1 MRIYLLII
9 ISLSC
14 AKADLPQTD
23 FLLVADI
30 HGFSVINLVNGDL
43 GDHVFHNLS
52 GDVSNII
59 AIDFD
64 VVKKRVYFS
73 DVTTKRILSSTIDG
87 EDVRVEIINNE
98 IATVDGLAIDS
109 HAQLLFYTDTGND
122 IIRKLNMIDYDD
134 YEDVISTKMSDPRT
148 IVLDITERM
157 IYWTDWGEIT
167 IERATYE
174 GTEREILLTESHLFL
189 PNGLAID
196 FQERRLYWVDAGYNH
211 IVSANLDGT
220 NVTEVASLRYMH
232 TFGMALYK
240 DMYIISDVD
249 TRTVFPIWKNLSVG
263 NIQAGFERPCD
274 IHVYQE
280 CPLLPAPTNGSVNY
294 SNSIQY
300 GSTAYFNC
308 DNNFYLLGK
317 RVLICQTDGSWSG
330 PLPECKKIDLP
341 QTDFLLVADIHGFD
355 VINLVNGD
363 LGNHVFHNLS
373 DDVSNMIAID
383 FDVVKKRVYFS
394 DVTTKRILSSTID
407 GEDVRIEII
416 NNETATVD
424 GLAIDSHAR
433 LLFYTDTGNDI
444 IRKLN
449 MNDYD
454 DYEDVISTNMSEP
467 RTIVLDTTERM
478 IYWTDWG
485 LRTIERATYEG
496 TERETLF
503 TEKHLYFPN
512 GLAIDFQVGRL
523 YWVDAGYD
531 YIGSANLDGT
541 NVTGVATLGSMHTF
555 GIALYKDMYIISDW
569 DTKTVIPIWKNLSV
583 GNTQTGFERPCDIHV
598 YLWEECP
605 LLSAPTNGS
614 VSYSNSNQIGST
626 AYFNCDNNYYLL
638 GNSVSICQTD
648 GFWNGSLPECKKID
662 CPLLPAPTNGSVSYS
677 NSNQYGSTAYF
688 NCDNNYYLLG
698 NSVSICQ
705 TDGSWNG
712 SLPECKEKVDLGSAC
727 NKDDECL
734 SSGAKCTGGV
744 CLCTKLYDS
753 AIDRCDTMY
762 MSKFGEIEGDT
773 KLENRDDVCSNAV
786 DFPLGIPIFGDI
798 YKEVYVCSNGL
809 VSFGRKYTRPSVHA
823 SDGIKGQSLLAT
835 YYGDI
840 KEFTRSDAGI
850 YYRAYDILNG
860 SSDIASDTVKD
871 IERLVERVNGLD
883 QFSFQTSS
891 ILFVTWSKAQPGQ
904 RVFDQ
909 NKEASFQ
916 LVLVSSGTETYALNI
931 YGHSLMQWSANV
943 NPDIFIGYSFGNRLQ
958 TNILSFT
965 RLALRIDE
973 YASTN
978 GISGLV
984 LQKLFDDEKPVE
996 NRAVECIRWYQK
1008 HVHHKD
1014 RFYDSFSSMP
1024 LCPCDLASL
1033 KNDPFLSP
1041 SETKQNGTVC
1051 YDMWHREAQGTYGKS
1066 CCYNEE
1072 TTLFNEDMPTA
1083 GGFMISHPQV
1093 SVRDN
1098 TKNDIK
1104 PKEWCCSKSDFCD
1117 KYYELHPT
1125 GKCKLLPVF
1134 DLGICWGDPH
1144 IRTLDNFNFTFNGL
1158 GEFTLF
1164 RLRTENITFDMQG
1177 RTARPVKADG
1187 KLSSA
1192 TVFTA
1197 FAAFEKE
1204 TNASV
1209 HVELN
1214 DERDDISI
1222 YGNKEDL
1229 SKKFKLQPSNFTYKD
1244 GNIIIQKANTSVTVL
1259 FSRIGIFMNITV
1271 AAKLLSINVMV
1282 PKVLKGKPLGLLGNY
1297 DEDPYNDFVYPNGT
1311 GFPFNASEREIF
1323 SYSSLWEIDGS
1334 SSAFV
1339 YRLGKNHSDFHN
1351 SSYIPYFLDEFH
1363 NETLKAQAVSTCG
1376 GPENV
1381 QCVYDFVFTDELI
1394 AQQTLADD
1402 KDQQEQKTEI
1412 EKVTPELNGCSGL
1425 IFVSLGTP
1433 ATCTVEVSEDPSVS
1447 VQFKDIADSVYA
1459 SLPTTGRIRDVVL
1472 TIDAPD
1478 PFNLRITATN
1488 VETNKTKGLTVTI
1501 LLCTKC
1507 HGHGECIE
1515 ETRVDE
1521 RATSTF
1527 KYAQCICDDQHEGAD
1542 CEHVK
1547 DGCSADPCLRGQ
1559 ECIRLNVSEQIAL
1572 NTSYMCGACPDGFS
1586 EENDKCVDIDECSE
1600 GSPCEDL
1607 CNNVEGSFVCSCNI
1621 GYRIDVSNLTA
1632 CTDINECDEGL
1643 DNCPQ
1648 QCINTDGGYNCSCF
1662 QGFTYNDTTDRCIA
1676 DAVQEC
1682 EKLACPDSS
1691 VCYLNKDGNPDC
1703 LCDKGF
1709 DFNNSSHSCED
1720 IDECKQGICTQI
1732 CRNYNGGYNCSCHPG
1747 YSLLADRTC
1756 QECAYGTWGNNCSE
1770 MCRCSGEGTSEC
1782 DRVKGCICN
1791 EGYQGDACS
1800 EDIDECILNPTICND
1815 ARKICFNTI
1824 GSYRCECP
1832 VGLRLTNGICVDID
1846 ECSNPLYND
1855 CEQTCTNTF
1864 GGFTC
1869 SCPTGFTQQ
1878 GRNSCQDIDECTN
1891 VQGDCAHICANT
1903 NGFYQCFC
1911 NFGYKLLDDRT
1922 NCAEIE
1928 NPCRQISHLKCQ
1940 HFCVIDRSTEEAK
1953 CQCRAGYVLA
1963 NDGES
1968 CDDIDECSDPTAND
1982 CSKSSVCYNTKG
1994 SYQCKCP
2001 EGMKLENDLR
2011 TCSACDEYHYG
2022 ANCGNQCQC
2031 FHGNCDPV
2039 KGCICENGWFG
2050 DDCDL
2055 DLNECERSLP
2065 VCPDGN
2071 ITCVNTPGSFEC
2083 RCSPGYSNTSGVCL
2097 DIDECADSG
2106 KPACEQTC
2114 RNTPGSYICECS
2126 EGFKPDNS
2134 ACVDVDECAA
2144 VSQCDHNCINTIGSY
2159 RCTCKFGFKLDLSD
2173 RRKCLPS
2180 PECHEF
2186 NITECENYNA
2196 TCMMFEGVAKCLC
2209 RKGFEEDRNNIC
2221 KDIDECGRNPCDQDC
2236 ENTHGSFTCIC
2247 EEGFFLENDGISC
2260 SDCKPGTYGLNCAEQ
2275 CKCISE
2281 NTELCDRI
2289 NGTCTCMRGWKGD
2302 QCSVDINECEVVS
2315 CPVNSYCVNTNG
2327 SYTCDC
2333 DRGFAKAGQT
2343 CKACEGF
2350 QFGVDCTSACDNCN
2364 KSNAISCNN
2373 VNGACICSAG
2383 WMGENCTSDVNE
2395 CTDGSTLCLDK
2406 PNAMCVNKP
2415 GSYVCQCPTG
2425 YYEVDGVCE
2434 DINECTV
2441 LKDHGCLHICMNT
2454 EGSYYCSCK
2463 AGQFGDG
2470 NNCTPC
2476 NDYTYGINCTNGC
2489 QCNANNTA
2497 RPCDKATGECSCKEG
2512 WTGETCDED
2521 INECSHGNNCNLR
2534 ANTGC
2539 HNTVGSYECSCFRG
2553 FVLDGQNCVID
2564 SSETTTKAG
2573 SLDNMS
2579 QSGTMSVTLQ
2589 LELPNETNLNVSM
2602 TYNIVERKVW
2612 TALTLFY
2619 NEYTSKNFSVYIQD
2633 IRIGSIICDYYLL
2646 YDTMDAAEFQKVV
2659 VQSTLDLAAGKEVTF
2674 DGNNISAR
2682 ADFLG
2687 ANPTRCNVYEALYG
2701 KCLHGCVVEDDDTSC
2716 RMQDE
2721 PNSTT
2726 GVVVGIV
2733 LGILALLV
2741 VAVVMWRL
2749 RKRKRQTFSIQKG
2762 IQNIALEDKD
2772 YDSSKES
2779 DKQSCLE
2786 SELDSTYND
2795 LDKGKLTAD
2804 TSSDEDDEKPNKT
2817 MQPRYTK
2824 MVFNKFGFESFEDF
2838 RRSVHLPSI
2847 HLPKFGGDHPHET
2860 L

>member
-1 MRIYLLII
+1 
-9 ISLSC
+9 
-14 AKADLPQTD
+14 
-23 FLLVADI
+23 
-30 HGFSVINLVNGDL
+30 
-43 GDHVFHNLS
+43 
-52 GDVSNII
+52 
-59 AIDFD
+59 
-64 VVKKRVYFS
+64 
-73 DVTTKRILSSTIDG
+73 
-87 EDVRVEIINNE
+87 
-98 IATVDGLAIDS
+98 
-109 HAQLLFYTDTGND
+109 
-122 IIRKLNMIDYDD
+122 
-134 YEDVISTKMSDPRT
+134 
-148 IVLDITERM
+148 
-157 IYWTDWGEIT
+157 
-167 IERATYE
+167 
-174 GTEREILLTESHLFL
+174 
-189 PNGLAID
+189 
-196 FQERRLYWVDAGYNH
+196 
-211 IVSANLDGT
+211 
-220 NVTEVASLRYMH
+220 
-232 TFGMALYK
+232 
-240 DMYIISDVD
+240 
-249 TRTVFPIWKNLSVG
+249 
-263 NIQAGFERPCD
+263 
-274 IHVYQE
+274 
-280 CPLLPAPTNGSVNY
+280 
-294 SNSIQY
+294 
-300 GSTAYFNC
+300 
-308 DNNFYLLGK
+308 
-317 RVLICQTDGSWSG
+317 
-330 PLPECKKIDLP
+330 
-341 QTDFLLVADIHGFD
+341 
-355 VINLVNGD
+355 
-363 LGNHVFHNLS
+363 
-373 DDVSNMIAID
+373 
-383 FDVVKKRVYFS
+383 
-394 DVTTKRILSSTID
+394 
-407 GEDVRIEII
+407 
-416 NNETATVD
+416 
-424 GLAIDSHAR
+424 
-433 LLFYTDTGNDI
+433 
-444 IRKLN
+444 
-449 MNDYD
+449 
-454 DYEDVISTNMSEP
+454 
-467 RTIVLDTTERM
+467 
-478 IYWTDWG
+478 
-485 LRTIERATYEG
+485 
-496 TERETLF
+496 
-503 TEKHLYFPN
+503 
-512 GLAIDFQVGRL
+512 
-523 YWVDAGYD
+523 
-531 YIGSANLDGT
+531 
-541 NVTGVATLGSMHTF
+541 
-555 GIALYKDMYIISDW
+555 
-569 DTKTVIPIWKNLSV
+569 
-583 GNTQTGFERPCDIHV
+583 
-598 YLWEECP
+598 
-605 LLSAPTNGS
+605 
-614 VSYSNSNQIGST
+614 
-626 AYFNCDNNYYLL
+626 
-638 GNSVSICQTD
+638 
-648 GFWNGSLPECKKID
+648 
-662 CPLLPAPTNGSVSYS
+662 
-677 NSNQYGSTAYF
+677 
-688 NCDNNYYLLG
+688 
-698 NSVSICQ
+698 
-705 TDGSWNG
+705 
-712 SLPECKEKVDLGSAC
+712 DLGSAC

-798 YKEVYVCSNGL
+798 YKE
-809 VSFGRKYTRPSVHA
+809 
-823 SDGIKGQSLLAT
+823 
-835 YYGDI
+835 
-840 KEFTRSDAGI
+840 
-850 YYRAYDILNG
+850 
-860 SSDIASDTVKD
+860 
-871 IERLVERVNGLD
+871 
-883 QFSFQTSS
+883 
-891 ILFVTWSKAQPGQ
+891 
-904 RVFDQ
+904 
-909 NKEASFQ
+909 EASFQ

-1311 GFPFNASEREIF
+1311 GFPFNA
-1323 SYSSLWEIDGS
+1323 
-1334 SSAFV
+1334 
-1339 YRLGKNHSDFHN
+1339 K
-1351 SSYIPYFLDEFH
+1351 
-1363 NETLKAQAVSTCG
+1363 
-1376 GPENV
+1376 
-1381 QCVYDFVFTDELI
+1381 
-1394 AQQTLADD
+1394 
-1402 KDQQEQKTEI
+1402 
-1412 EKVTPELNGCSGL
+1412 KVTPELNGCSGL

-1527 KYAQCICDDQHEGAD
+1527 KYAQCICDDQHE
-1542 CEHVK
+1542 
-1547 DGCSADPCLRGQ
+1547 
-1559 ECIRLNVSEQIAL
+1559 
-1572 NTSYMCGACPDGFS
+1572 
-1586 EENDKCVDIDECSE
+1586 DIDECSE

-1676 DAVQEC
+1676 
-1682 EKLACPDSS
+1682 
-1691 VCYLNKDGNPDC
+1691 
-1703 LCDKGF
+1703 
-1709 DFNNSSHSCED
+1709 D

-1832 VGLRLTNGICVDID
+1832 VGLRLTNGICV
-1846 ECSNPLYND
+1846 
-1855 CEQTCTNTF
+1855 
-1864 GGFTC
+1864 
-1869 SCPTGFTQQ
+1869 
-1878 GRNSCQDIDECTN
+1878 DIDECTN

-2011 TCSACDEYHYG
+2011 TCS
-2022 ANCGNQCQC
+2022 
-2031 FHGNCDPV
+2031 
-2039 KGCICENGWFG
+2039 GCICENGWFG

-2221 KDIDECGRNPCDQDC
+2221 KD
-2236 ENTHGSFTCIC
+2236 
-2247 EEGFFLENDGISC
+2247 
-2260 SDCKPGTYGLNCAEQ
+2260 CKPGTYGLNCAEQ

-2364 KSNAISCNN
+2364 KN
-2373 VNGACICSAG
+2373 
-2383 WMGENCTSDVNE
+2383 
-2395 CTDGSTLCLDK
+2395 
-2406 PNAMCVNKP
+2406 
-2415 GSYVCQCPTG
+2415 
-2425 YYEVDGVCE
+2425 
-2434 DINECTV
+2434 INECTV

-2573 SLDNMS
+2573 SLD
-2579 QSGTMSVTLQ
+2579 
-2589 LELPNETNLNVSM
+2589 
-2602 TYNIVERKVW
+2602 
-2612 TALTLFY
+2612 
-2619 NEYTSKNFSVYIQD
+2619 
-2633 IRIGSIICDYYLL
+2633 
-2646 YDTMDAAEFQKVV
+2646 
-2659 VQSTLDLAAGKEVTF
+2659 LAAGKEVTF

-2721 PNSTT
+2721 
-2726 GVVVGIV
+2726 
-2733 LGILALLV
+2733 
-2741 VAVVMWRL
+2741 
-2749 RKRKRQTFSIQKG
+2749 
-2762 IQNIALEDKD
+2762 
-2772 YDSSKES
+2772 
-2779 DKQSCLE
+2779 
-2786 SELDSTYND
+2786 
-2795 LDKGKLTAD
+2795 
-2804 TSSDEDDEKPNKT
+2804 KPNKT